1 MINKLLRPD
10 VFQPIQSPSAMQR
23 LIPLLFVH
31 SLLTGEVRGQ
41 NLVVNPS
48 FEATNPGAIVV
59 PCEFMQYSQYFGQ
72 NTAAW
77 SGFSDGTP
85 DLLRSGNNCAWLPQ
99 AHTGEQ
105 CLGLI
110 TYLPADDVG
119 QRTDYHEYVQ
129 GRLSAPLKP
138 GLKYRLECW
147 VREDS
152 AIVQAHFTKFYTAKT
167 PVAPTR
173 AGNLGFC
180 FSVVPFRPHDISL
193 GAIVRTELRPQVN
206 FSDIIA
212 TDGQWVKLSV
222 TFVPD
227 RPFQYFTL
235 GNFFADKLTA
245 NDLQPEM
252 HKKIEKKNATLS
264 SPVDKIKRVA
274 YLCIDD
280 VFIAPENPP
289 PPPASLEQALLKDK
303 KYTFSAG
310 VLFDS
315 GKDILRPEAGAEL
328 DSLTA
333 FLQKFTGVV
342 IGISGHTDDVGSE
355 EDNLDLSERRARSV
369 QEYLAA
375 KGIPANRLRSRGFGE
390 TRPVADNTT
399 ETGRQANRRVE
410 CIVLKN

>member
-1 MINKLLRPD
+1 MH
-10 VFQPIQSPSAMQR
+10 R
-23 LIPLLFVH
+23 LIPIFLIQFLLP
-31 SLLTGEVRGQ
+31 GEIRAQ
-41 NLVVNPS
+41 NMVVNPS
-48 FEATNPGAIVV
+48 FEVTNPGAIVV

-72 NTAAW
+72 NTADW

-85 DLLRSGNNCAWLPQ
+85 DLLRSGNNCTWLPQ
-99 AHTGEQ
+99 AHNGEQ

-119 QRTDYHEYVQ
+119 QRADYHEYVQ

-173 AGNLGFC
+173 AGNLSFC
-180 FSVVPFRPHDISL
+180 FSVAPFRPHEISL
-193 GAIVRTELRPQVN
+193 SAIARSGLQPQVN

-212 TDGQWVKLSV
+212 TNGQWVKLSV

-227 RPFQYFTL
+227 RPFQHFTI
-235 GNFFADKLTA
+235 GNFFADKLTF
-245 NDLQPEM
+245 NDLQPET

-264 SPVDKIKRVA
+264 SPVDKVKRVA

-315 GKDILRPEAGAEL
+315 GNDILRPEAGAEL

-333 FLQKFTGVV
+333 FLQKFPGVV

-355 EDNLDLSERRARSV
+355 ADNLDLSERRARSV
-369 QEYLAA
+369 QNCLAA
-375 KGIPANRLRSRGFGE
+375 KGIAADRLRSRGFGE

-399 ETGRQANRRVE
+399 EAGRQANRRVE